1 MLMKRILV
9 VDDEPDVTLSFKTIL
24 EGKGFAVDTYN
35 NPVDALREFK
45 SDWYA
50 LAILD
55 IRMPKLDGFQLN
67 DELKKIDNKLRVI
80 FITAYEINYEI
91 VREIY
96 PELKLDAFI
105 RKPVD
110 SHLLIRIVTE
120 EIDRK

>member
-1 MLMKRILV
+1 M
-9 VDDEPDVTLSFKTIL
+9 
-24 EGKGFAVDTYN
+24 DTYN

-45 SDWYA
+45 SEWYA

-67 DELKKIDNKLRVI
+67 DELKKIDSKLRVI

>member
-1 MLMKRILV
+1 MKRILV

-45 SDWYA
+45 SEWYA

-80 FITAYEINYEI
+80 FITAYEI

>member
-24 EGKGFAVDTYN
+24 EGNGFAVDTYN

-45 SDWYA
+45 SEWYA

>member
-1 MLMKRILV
+1 MKKILV

-24 EGKGFAVDTYN
+24 EGKGFEVETYN
-35 NPVDALREFK
+35 NPIEALKEFK
-45 SDWYA
+45 SELYA
-50 LAILD
+50 MAILD

-67 DELKKIDNKLRVI
+67 DELKKIDSKLKVI
-80 FITAYEINYEI
+80 FITAYDINYEI

-110 SHLLIRIVTE
+110 SNLLIRIVSE
-120 EIDRK
+120 EIERI